1 MYIEHR
7 MCVDCGYRLCRYRPL
22 RLQILQL
29 AHTIVHPYII
39 HICGFALIQS
49 ESFLSMNGENMKKMQ
64 MQTPTTENRS
74 ANTANCN
81 EFLHSFNSIFNIRA
95 VYWFCIWSDVRQLL
109 IHTRIN
115 EFANLNESRNQSGFR
130 SKVYARIAMKLVR
143 NDQLENWTESNKNRK
158 CVRELKMFPNR
169 VYGIWKR
176 LHSHIQSH
184 TTIWRRNKERI
195 GVRKKWPARNRGICR
210 EFSVP
215 RLCVR

>member
-1 MYIEHR
+1 MNVYRTSYVCGLWISPLSLPSTPTADSSARTHR
-7 MCVDCGYRLCRYRPL
+7 TSIY
-22 RLQILQL
+22 
-29 AHTIVHPYII
+29 PYII

-143 NDQLENWTESNKNRK
+143 NDQLEN
-158 CVRELKMFPNR
+158 
-169 VYGIWKR
+169 
-176 LHSHIQSH
+176 
-184 TTIWRRNKERI
+184 
-195 GVRKKWPARNRGICR
+195 
-210 EFSVP
+210 
-215 RLCVR
+215 